1 MAIAIKEG
9 CIYEINLDCSHYLFC
24 IPLFS
29 HMNALCISC
38 EWFVECGMDIQAIS
52 FYWHWSSQLFMLRFF
67 FAQMCTDWRIDFEM
81 RAILKTGGFS
91 NIFMPPIFSCWIL
104 LSLIAMDNCYL
115 FFFAH
120 PLKIYLVQYRKE
132 LIFKNELW
140 THCIKLHKS
149 RSFSLF

>member
-1 MAIAIKEG
+1 M
-9 CIYEINLDCSHYLFC
+9 LSLSLLH
-24 IPLFS
+24 PTLFS
-29 HMNALCISC
+29 YECSVYILWVICWVWNGYSSDIFLLALIVSIFYVKILLCSNVYRL
-38 EWFVECGMDIQAIS
+38 ENWF
-52 FYWHWSSQLFMLRFF
+52 W
-67 FAQMCTDWRIDFEM
+67 M

-115 FFFAH
+115 FSFAY